1 MHAAQ
6 YFICSATNSCVTMV
20 GGSPTSAF
28 ACPRPP
34 TVTYLF
40 SPSNHDLLETFAWSN
55 VLLAFDYDGT
65 LAPLVNAPAHATMRA
80 STRRLLACASML
92 YPCVVITGRAKA
104 DALGRLRHV
113 EVCRVV
119 GNHGAEPSPDADAM
133 RRRVQRWL
141 PVLTGRLARRQG
153 VVIED
158 KGFSVAV
165 HYRRARE
172 RNSTRRAVLSAARSL
187 KDVRL
192 VGGKLV
198 VNFVVPHA
206 PHKGLALERERSHYG
221 CDTVIYVG
229 DDETDED
236 VFQIDR
242 PGQLLSI
249 RVGKK
254 RTSAAPYYIRNQ
266 AEIDSVLETL
276 VAVRGGHRD

>member
-1 MHAAQ
+1 M
-6 YFICSATNSCVTMV
+6 
-20 GGSPTSAF
+20 
-28 ACPRPP
+28 
-34 TVTYLF
+34 TYLF
-40 SPSNHDLLETFAWSN
+40 SQPNHDLLEMFAWSN

-65 LAPLVNAPAHATMRA
+65 LAPLVNEPAHATMRA
-80 STRRLLACASML
+80 STRRLLARASQL

-104 DALGRLRHV
+104 DALARLGNV

-119 GNHGAEPSPDADAM
+119 GNHGAEPSPHGDAI
-133 RRRVQRWL
+133 RRRVRRWL
-141 PVLTGRLARRQG
+141 PVLKARLAHRQG
-153 VVIED
+153 VRIED

-165 HYRRARE
+165 HYRHARE
-172 RNSTRRAVLSAARSL
+172 RNATRRAVLTAARSL

-198 VNFVVPHA
+198 VNMLVPDA
-206 PHKGLALERERSHYG
+206 PHKGLALERERTHFG

-249 RVGKK
+249 RVGRK

-266 AEIDSVLETL
+266 AEIDRLLEAL

>member
-1 MHAAQ
+1 MARTDEPVRRAQ
-6 YFICSATNSCVTMV
+6 IHK
-20 GGSPTSAF
+20 
-28 ACPRPP
+28 

-40 SPSNHDLLETFAWSN
+40 SRPNQALLEMFAWSN

-65 LAPLVNAPAHATMRA
+65 LAPLVNAPAHAAMRA
-80 STRRLLACASML
+80 STRRFLRRVSKL
-92 YPCVVITGRAKA
+92 YPCVVITGRAKV
-104 DALGRLRHV
+104 DALGRLRNI

-119 GNHGAEPSPDADAM
+119 GNHGAEPSPHGEAM
-133 RRRVQRWL
+133 RRRVQQWL
-141 PVLTGRLARRQG
+141 PVLKARLGRRQG

-165 HYRRARE
+165 HYRHARE

-198 VNFVVPHA
+198 VNFLVPDA
-206 PHKGLALERERSHYG
+206 PHKGLALERERSQFA

-236 VFQIDR
+236 VFQIDE

-249 RVGKK
+249 RVGRKK
-254 RTSAAPYYIRNQ
+254 TSAAPYYIRNQ
-266 AEIDSVLETL
+266 AEIDRLLDTL
-276 VAVRGGHRD
+276 VAMRGGHRD

>member
-1 MHAAQ
+1 VRERHL
-6 YFICSATNSCVTMV
+6 ID
-20 GGSPTSAF
+20 GLF
-28 ACPRPP
+28 ACPQLQP
-34 TVTYLF
+34 VTYLF
-40 SPSNHDLLETFAWSN
+40 SRPNHDLLEMFAWSN

-65 LAPLVNAPAHATMRA
+65 LAPLVNVPAHATMRA
-80 STRRLLACASML
+80 STRRLLRRASKL

-104 DALGRLRHV
+104 DAHGRLRHI

-119 GNHGAEPSPDADAM
+119 GNHGAEPSPNEDAM

-141 PVLTGRLARRQG
+141 PVLKARLSRHQG

-165 HYRRARE
+165 HYRQARE
-172 RNSTRRAVLSAARSL
+172 RNSTRRTVLSAARSL
-187 KDVRL
+187 EDVRL

-198 VNFVVPHA
+198 VNFLVPGA
-206 PHKGLALERERSHYG
+206 PHKGLALERERSHFA
-221 CDTVIYVG
+221 CDTAIYVG

-249 RVGKK
+249 RVGRK

-266 AEIDSVLETL
+266 AEIDRLLGTL
-276 VAVRGGHRD
+276 VALRGGHRG

>member
-1 MHAAQ
+1 VERRAA
-6 YFICSATNSCVTMV
+6 T
-20 GGSPTSAF
+20 SPPWRAPMSPF
-28 ACPRPP
+28 AYPDSQ

-40 SPSNHDLLETFAWSN
+40 SRPNHDLLEMFAWSN

-65 LAPLVNAPAHATMRA
+65 LAPLVNAPAHAAMRA
-80 STRRLLACASML
+80 STRRFLRRVSKL

-104 DALGRLRHV
+104 DAIGRLRHI

-119 GNHGAEPSPDADAM
+119 GNHGAEPSPHGEAM
-133 RRRVQRWL
+133 RRRVQQWL
-141 PVLTGRLARRQG
+141 PVLKARLSGRQG

-165 HYRRARE
+165 HYRQARE

-198 VNFVVPHA
+198 VNFLVPGA
-206 PHKGLALERERSHYG
+206 PHKALALERERSHFA

-236 VFQIDR
+236 VFQIDQ

-249 RVGKK
+249 RVGRK

-266 AEIDSVLETL
+266 AEIDRLLETL
-276 VAVRGGHRD
+276 VAARGGHRD